1 VKKLLDPRLVL
12 EDNISMIRHSVL
24 FSFKEGTDEA
34 NIEKIEREF
43 NLLKSVISEIASME
57 WGLNN
62 SPEGKTKGFTHMFL
76 LTFKN
81 VYDRDSY
88 LIHPKHQAFSGKV
101 GPYLEDVLVFDYE
114 F

>member
-1 VKKLLDPRLVL
+1 
-12 EDNISMIRHSVL
+12 MIRHSVL

-34 NIEKIEREF
+34 DLEKIENKF
-43 NLLKSVISEIASME
+43 NLLKSEISEILEFE

-81 VYDRDSY
+81 LYDRDSY
-88 LIHPKHQAFSGKV
+88 LIHPKHQAFSGLV
-101 GPYLEDVLVFDYE
+101 GPYLEDVLVFDYDV
-114 F
+114 